1 MKMIRIGIYGYGNL
15 GRGVES
21 AVSQNPD
28 MELVGVFTRRDPSA
42 VSAKAPVYRAEDALS
57 MQDKIDVMILCGGS
71 ATDLPVQTPALA
83 EYFNVID
90 SFDKN
95 LNVIIGANG
104 QLKTSLIDAIRLFYS
119 WGEPNRDIEITK
131 EDFYVEIT
139 QNTNGTKT
147 VTSSTRIDICYL
159 FEGLSSQQEGAFYQY
174 LDRKDDGTM
183 VARVHLSFEIKEQG
197 RIYSSYITGKEE
209 NGLRADWDTFH
220 YFHPYY
226 LGALR
231 DSTRDLMSTR
241 NNLLGRVIKRKIDRA
256 GSEEDVKGIV
266 NSANDQLLQ
275 RQEVKAT
282 QTGINDNLNQ
292 INKVDLQDVELHI
305 EQNRIEYIVNII
317 KPFLPFSKDDKNGF
331 VLTQNSLGYNNLIY
345 IASVLSDIKDCH
357 TDDNVSI
364 YALLIEEPEA
374 HLHPQ
379 LQVNLYNFLKNADT
393 SENSQTFITT
403 HSPTLTSKIPLENL
417 ILLKDNAAYHVGKC
431 FENRH
436 SEYIVRD
443 KANNRLLNNNEVKNY
458 RNMIARY
465 FDVTRSQLLFSNG
478 CLFIEGI
485 SECQLVETFSK
496 LIGKSLIDHQ
506 IEIVDTDGTAFYQFL
521 MLFNSFDDKKRLP
534 IRAAFVTDEDQFTE
548 SKDKEFN
555 LDALIADNYTQ
566 LNTLRN
572 GINNVHMNGR
582 VNNMIAMAN
591 GQAGVKI
598 SSGKKTLEYQICKAN
613 VTGNKDAIKGSWLY
627 ELIKREN
634 VDGIGKVEAYID
646 SIGERD
652 LNDVEQQNVA
662 LLMWKCIPGKAGFA
676 QTLNSFLID
685 KIETGGDVKFTVPTY
700 IQEAI
705 SHLVL

>member
-1 MKMIRIGIYGYGNL
+1 MYLSKIYIKNFRGIKEL
-15 GRGVES
+15 LVE
-21 AVSQNPD
+21 
-28 MELVGVFTRRDPSA
+28 
-42 VSAKAPVYRAEDALS
+42 
-57 MQDKIDVMILCGGS
+57 
-71 ATDLPVQTPALA
+71 
-83 EYFNVID
+83 
-90 SFDKN
+90 FDKN

-104 QLKTSLIDAIRLFYS
+104 QLKTSLMDAIRLFYS

-131 EDFYVEIT
+131 EDFFVEIT
-139 QNTNGTKT
+139 QNVNGTKM
-147 VTSSTRIDICYL
+147 VTPSTRIDICYL
-159 FEGLSSQQEGAFYQY
+159 FEGLSLEQEGAFYQY
-174 LDRKDDGTM
+174 LYRKDDGTM

-231 DSTRDLMSTR
+231 DCTRDLMSTR

-266 NSANDQLLQ
+266 NTANDQLLQ
-275 RQEVKAT
+275 RQEVKET

-292 INKVDLQDVELHI
+292 INRSDLKDVELHI

-331 VLTQNSLGYNNLIY
+331 VLSQNSLGYNNLIY

-357 TDDNVSI
+357 TGDNVSI

-393 SENSQTFITT
+393 SDNSQTFITT

-417 ILLKDNAAYHVGKC
+417 ILLKNNAAYHVGKC
-431 FENRH
+431 FEDRH
-436 SEYIVRD
+436 SEDIVRD
-443 KANNRLLNNNEVKNY
+443 AANNRLLKNVEVKNY

-496 LIGKSLIDHQ
+496 LIGKSLIEHQ

-521 MLFNSFDDKKRLP
+521 MLFNSSEDKKRLP

-555 LDALIADNYTQ
+555 LDALLVDNYTQ
-566 LNTLRN
+566 LNALRN
-572 GINNVHMNGR
+572 GINNGHKNGR
-582 VNNMIAMAN
+582 VNNMLAMAN
-591 GQAGVKI
+591 GQAGIKI
-598 SSGKKTLEYQICKAN
+598 CSGKKTLEYQICKAN
-613 VTGNKDAIKGSWLY
+613 VTGNKDVIKANWLY

-634 VDGIGKVEAYID
+634 ADDIGKVEAYID
-646 SIGERD
+646 SIAERD
-652 LNDVEQQNVA
+652 LNDMEQQNVA
-662 LLMWKCIPGKAGFA
+662 LLMWKCLPGKAEFA

-685 KIETGGDVKFTVPTY
+685 KIETGDDVKFTVPTY

>member
-1 MKMIRIGIYGYGNL
+1 MYLSKIYIKNFRGIKEL
-15 GRGVES
+15 LVE
-21 AVSQNPD
+21 
-28 MELVGVFTRRDPSA
+28 
-42 VSAKAPVYRAEDALS
+42 
-57 MQDKIDVMILCGGS
+57 
-71 ATDLPVQTPALA
+71 
-83 EYFNVID
+83 
-90 SFDKN
+90 FDKN

-104 QLKTSLIDAIRLFYS
+104 QLKTSLMDAIRLFYS

-131 EDFYVEIT
+131 EDFFVEIT
-139 QNTNGTKT
+139 QNVNGTKM
-147 VTSSTRIDICYL
+147 VTPSTRIDICYL
-159 FEGLSSQQEGAFYQY
+159 FEGLSLEQEGAFYQY
-174 LDRKDDGTM
+174 LYRKDDGTM

-231 DSTRDLMSTR
+231 DCTRDLMSTR

-266 NSANDQLLQ
+266 NTVNDQLLQ
-275 RQEVKAT
+275 RQEVKET

-292 INKVDLQDVELHI
+292 INRSDLKDVELHI

-331 VLTQNSLGYNNLIY
+331 VLSQNSLGYNNLIY

-443 KANNRLLNNNEVKNY
+443 KANNRLLKNVEVKNY

-496 LIGKSLIDHQ
+496 LIGKSLIEHQ

-521 MLFNSFDDKKRLP
+521 MLFNSSEDKKRLP

-555 LDALIADNYTQ
+555 LDALLVDNYTQ
-566 LNTLRN
+566 LNALRN
-572 GINNVHMNGR
+572 GINNGHKNGR
-582 VNNMIAMAN
+582 VNNMLAMAN
-591 GQAGVKI
+591 GQAGIKI
-598 SSGKKTLEYQICKAN
+598 CSGKKTLEYQICKAN
-613 VTGNKDAIKGSWLY
+613 VTGNKDVIKANWLY

-634 VDGIGKVEAYID
+634 ADDIGKVEAYID

-652 LNDVEQQNVA
+652 LNDMEQQNVA
-662 LLMWKCIPGKAGFA
+662 LLMWKCLPGKAEFA

-685 KIETGGDVKFTVPTY
+685 KIETGNDVKFTVPTY

>member
-1 MKMIRIGIYGYGNL
+1 MYLSKIYIKNFRGIKEL
-15 GRGVES
+15 LVE
-21 AVSQNPD
+21 
-28 MELVGVFTRRDPSA
+28 
-42 VSAKAPVYRAEDALS
+42 
-57 MQDKIDVMILCGGS
+57 
-71 ATDLPVQTPALA
+71 
-83 EYFNVID
+83 
-90 SFDKN
+90 FDKN

-104 QLKTSLIDAIRLFYS
+104 QLKTSLMDAIRLFYS

-131 EDFYVEIT
+131 EDFFVEIT
-139 QNTNGTKT
+139 QNVNGTKM
-147 VTSSTRIDICYL
+147 VTPSTRIDICYL
-159 FEGLSSQQEGAFYQY
+159 FEGLSLEQEGAFYQY
-174 LDRKDDGTM
+174 LYRKDDGAM

-231 DSTRDLMSTR
+231 DCTRDLMSTR

-266 NSANDQLLQ
+266 NTANDQLLQ
-275 RQEVKAT
+275 RQEVKET

-292 INKVDLQDVELHI
+292 INRSDLKDVELHI

-331 VLTQNSLGYNNLIY
+331 VLSQNSLGYNNLIY

-357 TDDNVSI
+357 TGDNVSI

-393 SENSQTFITT
+393 SDNSQTFITT

-417 ILLKDNAAYHVGKC
+417 ILLKNNAAYHVGKC
-431 FENRH
+431 FEDRH
-436 SEYIVRD
+436 SEDIVRD
-443 KANNRLLNNNEVKNY
+443 AANNRLLKNVEVKNY

-496 LIGKSLIDHQ
+496 LIGKSLIENQ

-521 MLFNSFDDKKRLP
+521 MLFNSSEDKKRLP

-555 LDALIADNYTQ
+555 LDALLVDNYTQ
-566 LNTLRN
+566 LNALRN
-572 GINNVHMNGR
+572 GINNGHKNGR
-582 VNNMIAMAN
+582 VNNMLAMAN
-591 GQAGVKI
+591 GQAGIKI
-598 SSGKKTLEYQICKAN
+598 CSGKKTLEYQICKAN
-613 VTGNKDAIKGSWLY
+613 VTGNKDVIKANWLY

-634 VDGIGKVEAYID
+634 ADDIGKVEAYID

-652 LNDVEQQNVA
+652 LNDMEQQNVA
-662 LLMWKCIPGKAGFA
+662 LLMWKCLPGKAEFA

-685 KIETGGDVKFTVPTY
+685 KIETGDDVKFTVPTY

>member
-1 MKMIRIGIYGYGNL
+1 MYLSKIYIKNFRGIKEL
-15 GRGVES
+15 LVE
-21 AVSQNPD
+21 
-28 MELVGVFTRRDPSA
+28 
-42 VSAKAPVYRAEDALS
+42 
-57 MQDKIDVMILCGGS
+57 
-71 ATDLPVQTPALA
+71 
-83 EYFNVID
+83 
-90 SFDKN
+90 FDKN

-104 QLKTSLIDAIRLFYS
+104 QLKTSLMDAIRLFYS
-119 WGEPNRDIEITK
+119 WGEPNRDIVITK

-139 QNTNGTKT
+139 PNEDGTKT
-147 VTSSTRIDICYL
+147 VTSSTKIDICYL
-159 FEGLSSQQEGAFYQY
+159 FEDLSEQQKGAFYQY
-174 LDRKDDGTM
+174 IDRQDNGKMT
-183 VARVHLSFEIKEQG
+183 ARVHLSFEMREKG

-209 NGLRADWDTFH
+209 NGLRAEWDTLH

-231 DSTRDLMSTR
+231 DSTRDLMSAR

-256 GSEEDVKGIV
+256 GSEDDVKSIV
-266 NSANDQLLQ
+266 NNANNQLLQ
-275 RQEVKAT
+275 RPEVRET

-292 INKVDLQDVELHI
+292 INRSELQNVELHI

-317 KPFLPFSKDDKNGF
+317 KPFLPFSQSDRNGF

-357 TDDNVSI
+357 EDDKVSI

-417 ILLKDNAAYHVGKC
+417 ILLKNNAAYHIGKC
-431 FENRH
+431 FEDRH
-436 SEYIVRD
+436 SENIVRNVA
-443 KANNRLLNNNEVKNY
+443 ANNRLLQNNEVKSL

-485 SECQLVETFSK
+485 SECLLVETFSK

-521 MLFNSFDDKKRLP
+521 MLFNSSDDKKRLP
-534 IRAAFVTDEDQFTE
+534 IHAAFVTDEDQFTE

-555 LDALIADNYTQ
+555 LDSLIADNYAQ
-566 LNTLRN
+566 LNVLRDC
-572 GINNVHMNGR
+572 INNGHKTGR
-582 VNNMIAMAN
+582 VNNMTAMAN
-591 GQAGVKI
+591 GQSGIKI
-598 SSGKKTLEYQICKAN
+598 CSRRKTLEYQICKAN
-613 VTGNKDAIKGSWLY
+613 VIGNKDAIKGNWLY

-634 VDGIGKVEAYID
+634 TDGIGKVEVYIN

-662 LLMWKCIPGKAGFA
+662 LLMWKCLPEKARFS

-685 KIETGGDVKFTVPTY
+685 KIEAGGDVRFTVPTY

>member
-1 MKMIRIGIYGYGNL
+1 MYLSKIYIKNFRGIKEL
-15 GRGVES
+15 LVE
-21 AVSQNPD
+21 
-28 MELVGVFTRRDPSA
+28 
-42 VSAKAPVYRAEDALS
+42 
-57 MQDKIDVMILCGGS
+57 
-71 ATDLPVQTPALA
+71 
-83 EYFNVID
+83 
-90 SFDKN
+90 FDKN

-104 QLKTSLIDAIRLFYS
+104 QLKTSLMDAIRLFYS
-119 WGEPNRDIEITK
+119 WGEPNQDIEITK
-131 EDFYVEIT
+131 EDFFVEIT
-139 QNTNGTKT
+139 QNVNGTKM
-147 VTSSTRIDICYL
+147 VTPSTRIDICYL
-159 FEGLSSQQEGAFYQY
+159 FEGLSLEQEGAFYQY
-174 LDRKDDGTM
+174 LYRKDDGTM

-231 DSTRDLMSTR
+231 DCTRDLMSTR
-241 NNLLGRVIKRKIDRA
+241 NNLLGRVIKRKIDRT

-266 NSANDQLLQ
+266 NTANDQLLQ
-275 RQEVKAT
+275 RQEVKET

-292 INKVDLQDVELHI
+292 INRSDLQDVELHI

-331 VLTQNSLGYNNLIY
+331 VLSQNSLGYNNLIY

-357 TDDNVSI
+357 TGDNVSI

-393 SENSQTFITT
+393 SDNSQTFITT

-417 ILLKDNAAYHVGKC
+417 ILLKNNAAYHVGKC
-431 FENRH
+431 FEDRH
-436 SEYIVRD
+436 SEDIVREA
-443 KANNRLLNNNEVKNY
+443 ANNRLLKNVEVKNY

-496 LIGKSLIDHQ
+496 LIGKSLIEHQ

-521 MLFNSFDDKKRLP
+521 MLFNSSEDKKRLP

-555 LDALIADNYTQ
+555 LDALVVDNYTQ

-572 GINNVHMNGR
+572 GINNGHKNSR
-582 VNNMIAMAN
+582 VNNMLAMAN
-591 GQAGVKI
+591 EQAGIKI
-598 SSGKKTLEYQICKAN
+598 CSGKKTLEYQICKAN
-613 VTGNKDAIKGSWLY
+613 VTGNKDVIKANWLY

-634 VDGIGKVEAYID
+634 ADDIGKVEAYID
-646 SIGERD
+646 SKGERD
-652 LNDVEQQNVA
+652 LNDLEQQNVA
-662 LLMWKCIPGKAGFA
+662 LLMWKCLPGKAEFA

-685 KIETGGDVKFTVPTY
+685 KIETGDDVKFTVPTY

>member
-1 MKMIRIGIYGYGNL
+1 MYLSKIYIKNFRGIKEL
-15 GRGVES
+15 QVE
-21 AVSQNPD
+21 
-28 MELVGVFTRRDPSA
+28 
-42 VSAKAPVYRAEDALS
+42 
-57 MQDKIDVMILCGGS
+57 
-71 ATDLPVQTPALA
+71 
-83 EYFNVID
+83 
-90 SFDKN
+90 FDKN

-104 QLKTSLIDAIRLFYS
+104 QLKTSLIDAIRLFYA

-131 EDFYVEIT
+131 EDFYVEVT
-139 QNTNGTKT
+139 SNVDSSTT
-147 VTSSTRIDICYL
+147 VTPSTKIDICYL
-159 FEGLSSQQEGAFYQY
+159 FEGLSAQQEGAFYQY
-174 LDRKDDGTM
+174 LDRKDDGNM
-183 VARVHLSFEIKEQG
+183 VARVHLCFEMKEKG
-197 RIYSSYITGKEE
+197 RIVSSYITGNEE

-256 GSEEDVKGIV
+256 GSEDDVKSIV
-266 NSANDQLLQ
+266 DRANDQLLQ
-275 RQEVKAT
+275 RQEVRET
-282 QTGINDNLNQ
+282 QTGINDNLVQ
-292 INKVDLQDVELHI
+292 ISRTVLKDVELHI

-317 KPFLPFSKDDKNGF
+317 KPFLPYAAADKQGF
-331 VLTQNSLGYNNLIY
+331 MLTQNSLGFNNLIY

-357 TDDNVSI
+357 VDDAVSI

-379 LQVNLYNFLKNADT
+379 LQVNLYNFLKNADD

-417 ILLKDNAAYHVGKC
+417 ILLKDNAAYHVGDC
-431 FENRH
+431 FVNRH
-436 SEYIVRD
+436 TENIVRD
-443 KANNRLLNNNEVKNY
+443 VSNHNRKLTEGEVKSY
-458 RNMIARY
+458 RKMIARF

-485 SECQLVETFSK
+485 SECQLMETFSK
-496 LIGKSLIDHQ
+496 LMGKSLIDNQ

-521 MLFNSFDDKKRLP
+521 MLFNSSDDKKRLP

-572 GINNVHMNGR
+572 GINNGHKNGR
-582 VNNMIAMAN
+582 VNNMLAMAN
-591 GQAGVKI
+591 GQAGIKI
-598 SSGKKTLEYQICKAN
+598 CSGKKTLEYQICKAN
-613 VTGNKDAIKGSWLY
+613 ITGNKDVIKANWLY

-634 VDGIGKVEAYID
+634 ADDIGKVEAYID

-662 LLMWKCIPGKAGFA
+662 LLMWKCLPGKAGFA

-685 KIETGGDVKFTVPTY
+685 KIETGGDMKFTVPTY

>member
-1 MKMIRIGIYGYGNL
+1 MYLSKIYIKNFRGIKEL
-15 GRGVES
+15 LVE
-21 AVSQNPD
+21 
-28 MELVGVFTRRDPSA
+28 
-42 VSAKAPVYRAEDALS
+42 
-57 MQDKIDVMILCGGS
+57 
-71 ATDLPVQTPALA
+71 
-83 EYFNVID
+83 
-90 SFDKN
+90 FDKD

-104 QLKTSLIDAIRLFYS
+104 QLKTSLMDAIRLFYS

-131 EDFYVEIT
+131 EDFFVEIT
-139 QNTNGTKT
+139 QNVNGTKM
-147 VTSSTRIDICYL
+147 VTPSTRIDICYL
-159 FEGLSSQQEGAFYQY
+159 FEGLSLEQEGAFYQY
-174 LDRKDDGTM
+174 LYRKDDGTM

-231 DSTRDLMSTR
+231 DCTRDLMSTR

-266 NSANDQLLQ
+266 NTANDQLLQ
-275 RQEVKAT
+275 RQEVKET

-292 INKVDLQDVELHI
+292 INRSDLKDVELHI

-331 VLTQNSLGYNNLIY
+331 VLSQNSLGYNNLIY

-357 TDDNVSI
+357 TGDNVSI

-379 LQVNLYNFLKNADT
+379 LQVNLYNFLRNADT
-393 SENSQTFITT
+393 SDNSQTFITT

-417 ILLKDNAAYHVGKC
+417 ILLKNNAAYHVGKC
-431 FENRH
+431 FEDRH
-436 SEYIVRD
+436 SEDIVRD
-443 KANNRLLNNNEVKNY
+443 AANNRLLKNVEVKNY

-496 LIGKSLIDHQ
+496 LIGKSLIEHQ

-521 MLFNSFDDKKRLP
+521 MLFNSSEDKKRLP

-555 LDALIADNYTQ
+555 LDALLVDNYTQ
-566 LNTLRN
+566 LNALRN
-572 GINNVHMNGR
+572 GINNGHKNGR
-582 VNNMIAMAN
+582 VNNMLAMAN
-591 GQAGVKI
+591 GQAGIKI
-598 SSGKKTLEYQICKAN
+598 CSGKKTLEYQICKAN
-613 VTGNKDAIKGSWLY
+613 VTGNKDVIKANWLY

-634 VDGIGKVEAYID
+634 ADDIGKVEAYID
-646 SIGERD
+646 SIAERD
-652 LNDVEQQNVA
+652 LNDMEQQNVA
-662 LLMWKCIPGKAGFA
+662 LLMWKCLPGKAEFA

-685 KIETGGDVKFTVPTY
+685 KIETGDDVKFTVPTY

>member
-1 MKMIRIGIYGYGNL
+1 MYLSKIYIKNFRGIKEL
-15 GRGVES
+15 LVE
-21 AVSQNPD
+21 
-28 MELVGVFTRRDPSA
+28 
-42 VSAKAPVYRAEDALS
+42 
-57 MQDKIDVMILCGGS
+57 
-71 ATDLPVQTPALA
+71 
-83 EYFNVID
+83 
-90 SFDKN
+90 FDKN

-197 RIYSSYITGKEE
+197 KIYSSYITGKEE

-431 FENRH
+431 FEDRH
-436 SEYIVRD
+436 SENIVRD
-443 KANNRLLNNNEVKNY
+443 VAANNRLLKNNEVNIY

-465 FDVTRSQLLFSNG
+465 FDVT
-478 CLFIEGI
+478 LFIEGI

-521 MLFNSFDDKKRLP
+521 MLFNSSDDKKRLP

-634 VDGIGKVEAYID
+634 VDDLGKVEAYID

>member
-1 MKMIRIGIYGYGNL
+1 MYLSKIYIKNFRGIKEL
-15 GRGVES
+15 LVE
-21 AVSQNPD
+21 
-28 MELVGVFTRRDPSA
+28 
-42 VSAKAPVYRAEDALS
+42 
-57 MQDKIDVMILCGGS
+57 
-71 ATDLPVQTPALA
+71 
-83 EYFNVID
+83 
-90 SFDKN
+90 FDKN

-104 QLKTSLIDAIRLFYS
+104 QLKTSLMDAIRLFYS

-131 EDFYVEIT
+131 EDFFVEIT
-139 QNTNGTKT
+139 QNVNGTKM
-147 VTSSTRIDICYL
+147 VTPSTRIDICYL
-159 FEGLSSQQEGAFYQY
+159 FEGLSLEQEGAFYQY
-174 LDRKDDGTM
+174 LYRKDDGTM

-231 DSTRDLMSTR
+231 DCTRDLMSSR

-266 NSANDQLLQ
+266 NTANDQLLQ
-275 RQEVKAT
+275 RQEVKET

-292 INKVDLQDVELHI
+292 INRSDLKDVELHI

-331 VLTQNSLGYNNLIY
+331 VLSQNSLGYNNLIY

-357 TDDNVSI
+357 TGDNVSI

-393 SENSQTFITT
+393 SDNSQTFITT

-417 ILLKDNAAYHVGKC
+417 ILLKNNAAYHVGKC
-431 FENRH
+431 FEDRH
-436 SEYIVRD
+436 SEDIVRD
-443 KANNRLLNNNEVKNY
+443 AANNRLLKNVEVKNY

-496 LIGKSLIDHQ
+496 LIGKSLIENQ

-521 MLFNSFDDKKRLP
+521 MLFNSSEDKKRLP

-555 LDALIADNYTQ
+555 LDALLVDNYTQ
-566 LNTLRN
+566 LNALRN
-572 GINNVHMNGR
+572 GINNGHKNGR
-582 VNNMIAMAN
+582 VNNMLAMAN
-591 GQAGVKI
+591 GQAGIKI
-598 SSGKKTLEYQICKAN
+598 CSGKKTLEYQICKAN
-613 VTGNKDAIKGSWLY
+613 VTGNKDVIKANWLY

-634 VDGIGKVEAYID
+634 ADDIGKVEAYID

-652 LNDVEQQNVA
+652 LNDMEQQNVA
-662 LLMWKCIPGKAGFA
+662 LLMWKCLPGKAEFA

-685 KIETGGDVKFTVPTY
+685 KIETGDDVKFTVPTY

>member
-1 MKMIRIGIYGYGNL
+1 M
-15 GRGVES
+15 
-21 AVSQNPD
+21 VSY
-28 MELVGVFTRRDPSA
+28 
-42 VSAKAPVYRAEDALS
+42 KA
-57 MQDKIDVMILCGGS
+57 
-71 ATDLPVQTPALA
+71 
-83 EYFNVID
+83 
-90 SFDKN
+90 
-95 LNVIIGANG
+95 LN
-104 QLKTSLIDAIRLFYS
+104 TY
-119 WGEPNRDIEITK
+119 
-131 EDFYVEIT
+131 
-139 QNTNGTKT
+139 
-147 VTSSTRIDICYL
+147 
-159 FEGLSSQQEGAFYQY
+159 
-174 LDRKDDGTM
+174 RKDDGTM

-231 DSTRDLMSTR
+231 DCTRDLMSTR

-266 NSANDQLLQ
+266 NTANDQLLQ
-275 RQEVKAT
+275 RQEVKET

-292 INKVDLQDVELHI
+292 INRSDLKDVELHI

-331 VLTQNSLGYNNLIY
+331 VLSQNSLGYNNLIY

-357 TDDNVSI
+357 TGDNVSI

-393 SENSQTFITT
+393 SDNSQTFITT

-417 ILLKDNAAYHVGKC
+417 ILLKNNAAYHVGKC
-431 FENRH
+431 FEDRH
-436 SEYIVRD
+436 SEDIVRD
-443 KANNRLLNNNEVKNY
+443 AANNRLLKNVEVKNY

-496 LIGKSLIDHQ
+496 LIGKSLIEHQ

-521 MLFNSFDDKKRLP
+521 MLFNSSEDKKRLP

-555 LDALIADNYTQ
+555 LDALLVDNYTQ
-566 LNTLRN
+566 LNALRN
-572 GINNVHMNGR
+572 GINNGHKNGR
-582 VNNMIAMAN
+582 VNNMLAMAN
-591 GQAGVKI
+591 GQAGIKI
-598 SSGKKTLEYQICKAN
+598 CSGKKTLEYQICKAN
-613 VTGNKDAIKGSWLY
+613 VTGNKDVIKANWLY

-634 VDGIGKVEAYID
+634 ADDIGKVEAYID
-646 SIGERD
+646 SIAERD
-652 LNDVEQQNVA
+652 LNDMEQQNVA
-662 LLMWKCIPGKAGFA
+662 LLMWKCLPGKAEFA

-685 KIETGGDVKFTVPTY
+685 KIETGDDVKFTVPTY